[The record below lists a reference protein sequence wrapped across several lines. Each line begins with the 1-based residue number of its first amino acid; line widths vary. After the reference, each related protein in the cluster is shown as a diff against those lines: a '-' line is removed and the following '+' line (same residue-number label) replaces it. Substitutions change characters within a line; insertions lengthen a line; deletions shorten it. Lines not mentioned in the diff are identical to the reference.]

1 MKVGIIGCSHSAGV
15 SQSGLL
21 NKSGGFDAWKG
32 WPRQLARKFPQHEV
46 HLFASPG
53 GGQNN
58 MEAALR
64 TCLVEDY
71 EMVILQFTTQRQMYP
86 LTIERKSKKYDGT
99 LDSWFRTGRKGNF
112 FLHQQKMK
120 SLSVKNYVVERK
132 CVQVGPHWDSRMGLD
147 LDGTKVNANELPQVI
162 LDALIDNEY
171 FNEMAETFYNCR
183 NMYKKLFKHFFSMLW
198 VPTYKHGPT
207 NSDQALIEV
216 EGKVPVFVEEF
227 LTGKELTDQVD
238 WKITIYDWLVK
249 HYSKTKNISHQDA
262 NRIIF
267 HEYRKHKGHLGEKQQ
282 HEVLNQYLLKH
293 NEFYGALVG

>member
-15 SQSGLL
+15 SQAGLL
-21 NKSGGFDAWKG
+21 NKAGGFNAWRG
-32 WPRQLARKFPQHEV
+32 WPRQLAKKFPQHEI

-86 LTIERKSKKYDGT
+86 LTIERKSKNYDGT
-99 LDSWFRTGRKGNF
+99 LDSWFRTGKKENF

-132 CVQVGPHWDSRMGLD
+132 CVMVGPHWDHRMGLD
-147 LDGTKVNANELPQVI
+147 LEGTKVNANELPQVI
-162 LDALIDNEY
+162 LEALIDNEY

-216 EGKVPVFVEEF
+216 EGKVPVFVEKF

-238 WKITIYDWLVK
+238 WKTTIYDWLVEY
-249 HYSKTKNISHQDA
+249 YSKAKSPEDA

-267 HEYRKHKGHLGEKQQ
+267 HEYRQHKGHLGEKKQ

>member
-15 SQSGLL
+15 SQPRLIH
-21 NKSGGFDAWKG
+21 KSGGFNAWRG
-32 WPRQLARKFPQHEV
+32 WPRQLAKKFPQHEF

-64 TCLVEDY
+64 SCLIEDY

-86 LTIERKSKKYDGT
+86 LTIERKSKKYDGA
-99 LDSWFRTGRKGNF
+99 LDSWFRTGKKENF

-120 SLSVKNYVVERK
+120 SLSVKNYVLERK
-132 CVQVGPHWDSRMGLD
+132 CVQVGPHWDRRMGLD

-216 EGKVPVFVEEF
+216 EDKVPIFVEDF
-227 LTGKELTDQVD
+227 LTGKNLIDQVD
-238 WKITIYDWLVK
+238 WKLTIYDWLVD
-249 HYSKTKNISHQDA
+249 HYSKAMSREDA

-267 HEYRKHKGHLGEKQQ
+267 HEYKQYKGHLGEKKQ
-282 HEVLNQYLLKH
+282 HEVLNQYLLA
-293 NEFYGALVG
+293 NGEFYGALVG